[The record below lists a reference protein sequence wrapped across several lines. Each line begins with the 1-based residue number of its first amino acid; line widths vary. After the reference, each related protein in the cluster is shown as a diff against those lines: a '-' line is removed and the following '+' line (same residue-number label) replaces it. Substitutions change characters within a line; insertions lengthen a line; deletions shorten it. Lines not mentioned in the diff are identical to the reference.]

1 MYIYIC
7 YICIYIICIHIHKL
21 YIHLVHWNCTS
32 IGNSQRS
39 DAPTAKPPPEC
50 SKQRPTPGTGHFA
63 GHQESKKTEV
73 TTCGDQTGAYLYY
86 TLLHMYSIYVYIE
99 LYYHHY
105 TDVLLSLC
113 GMIYELVSTLSNS

>member
-1 MYIYIC
+1 MLKAKTNTWDRPLC
-7 YICIYIICIHIHKL
+7 
-21 YIHLVHWNCTS
+21 
-32 IGNSQRS
+32 R
-39 DAPTAKPPPEC
+39 AP
-50 SKQRPTPGTGHFA
+50 GV
-63 GHQESKKTEV
+63 KKTEV